1 MKIVHIAARAPY
13 NDYWG
18 YQDNLLPKYQKK
30 LGHDVTMIVT
40 NTMHKDGKIVETD
53 CADYVLNDGVRVIRL
68 KVKNYGNPVLTN
80 LNSRLP
86 VYKYLEEIKPD
97 FIFYHSLHGTTIFDV
112 IKYKKR
118 INPDCVI
125 VQDNHMDYNNCNDP
139 AGFKGQF
146 CRAFQR
152 WVNRKS
158 IPYISKVYGVT
169 PWRKTFAEDYYH
181 IPKEKTDVLIMGAD
195 DEYLDIE
202 HRDDQRRA
210 VRTQYGFALD
220 DFAIVTGG
228 RIDKAKNI
236 DTLIKVCAGLK
247 DSVKLL
253 VFGSV
258 SPDFKSELDKALSGA
273 ENVTYIGWIDSNKVY
288 PYFFAADLVVFPGG
302 HSVMWEQACAS
313 KTPCVFNYW
322 DGMEH
327 LNNGGNCICTSLHTE
342 EEIRAVLESLLH
354 TKTYTI
360 MQEVALSDKTNI
372 YRYSEIAKKSLECI
386 CGQNNRQRLNRK

>member
-68 KVKNYGNPVLTN
+68 KVQDYRNGALTN
-80 LNSRLP
+80 QNSRLP
-86 VYKYLEEIKPD
+86 VYQYLKEIKPD
-97 FIFYHSLHGTTIFDV
+97 FVFYHSLHGTTIFDV
-112 IKYKKR
+112 IKYKKE
-118 INPDCVI
+118 INPACII

-139 AGFKGQF
+139 GGMIGFA
-146 CRAFQR
+146 CREYQR
-152 WVNRKS
+152 LINKYANR
-158 IPYISKVYGVT
+158 YISKVYGVT
-169 PWRKTFAEDYYH
+169 PWRKAFAEDYYH
-181 IPKEKTDVLIMGAD
+181 IPKDKTDVLIMGAD

-202 HRDDQRRA
+202 HREERRKEI
-210 VRTQYGFALD
+210 REQYGFSAN
-220 DFAIVTGG
+220 DFVIATGG
-228 RIDKAKNI
+228 RIDKAKNL
-236 DTLIKVCAGLK
+236 DTLIKACAGLK
-247 DSVKLL
+247 KNGVKLL

-258 SPDFKSELDKALSGA
+258 SPDFKPEFDKALAGA
-273 ENVTYIGWIDSNKVY
+273 ENAAYIGWIDSNKVY
-288 PYFFAADLVVFPGG
+288 PIFFAADLVVFPGG

-327 LNNGGNCICTSLHTE
+327 LNNGGNCGFLDDTSVNGLKKAIQELVFTE
-342 EEIRAVLESLLH
+342 KYDRMV
-354 TKTYTI
+354 
-360 MQEVALSDKTNI
+360 EVAQSEATDIFL
-372 YRYSEIAKKSLECI
+372 YSKIAEKSLECAK
-386 CGQNNRQRLNRK
+386 QK